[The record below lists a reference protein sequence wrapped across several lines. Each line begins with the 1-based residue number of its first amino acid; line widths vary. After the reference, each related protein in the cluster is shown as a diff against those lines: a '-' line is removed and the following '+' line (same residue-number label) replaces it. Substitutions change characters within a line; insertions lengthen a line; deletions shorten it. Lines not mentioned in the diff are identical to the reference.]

1 MNKCWLLLKGLRRME
16 SKNKWGMPC
25 WIKPDG
31 SPVSCTEKVKVLNEN
46 YEELYTL
53 LKDALEDALV
63 LGCSEAQVRQSF
75 HNLIDQIESD
85 IKEHQIQS

>member
-1 MNKCWLLLKGLRRME
+1 MANKNNLGA
-16 SKNKWGMPC
+16 PC

-46 YEELYTL
+46 YEELRTL

-63 LGCSEAQVRQSF
+63 LGCSEAQVRQNF
-75 HNLIDQIESD
+75 HELVDSIESD
-85 IKEHQIQS
+85 IKEHQVHP

>member
-53 LKDALEDALV
+53 LKDALEDVLALNKV
-63 LGCSEAQVRQSF
+63 QRYNFCRKGETLCAEF
-75 HNLIDQIESD
+75 FEPLLL
-85 IKEHQIQS
+85 